1 MKSIRIGL
9 LPRIFIA
16 ILLGIVLGQVLP
28 EELSRVFFY
37 VQFFVF
43 RISRLCYPSDYSS
56 SCGRSYCEY
65 R

>member
-28 EELSRVFFY
+28 EELSRFCSPAFCYYLEFF
-37 VQFFVF
+37 F
-43 RISRLCYPSDYSS
+43 LAD
-56 SCGRSYCEY
+56 
-65 R
+65 

>member
-16 ILLGIVLGQVLP
+16 ILLGIILGQILP
-28 EELSRVFFY
+28 EELSRIFY

-56 SCGRSYCEY
+56 SCDRSYCEY

>member
-28 EELSRVFFY
+28 EELSRVFFT
-37 VQFFVF
+37 FNSLFLF
-43 RISRLCYPSDYSS
+43 NFMC
-56 SCGRSYCEY
+56 
-65 R
+65 